1 MNNEFFMDSAAAPFF
16 TDSGCTLSVW
26 FFEESSLETGCL
38 FVFCIGCCCDC
49 TVTVTVVGPYIDAKV
64 GFLTRFVWM
73 NSGLND
79 AYRIF

>member
-1 MNNEFFMDSAAAPFF
+1 
-16 TDSGCTLSVW
+16 V
-26 FFEESSLETGCL
+26 
-38 FVFCIGCCCDC
+38 
-49 TVTVTVVGPYIDAKV
+49 TVTVTVAGPYIDTKV